1 MTLTRRRAI
10 AVLGGGVILAADLA
24 RARTARAQAAVEPAI
39 RPWITAGTPEGD
51 PRRRAL
57 SYAIL
62 APSPHNRQP
71 WLVDLSEPDAVTL
84 LCDLERRLPETDPF
98 DRQVTIGLGC
108 FLELLV
114 QAAAEDGLAARVE
127 PFPEG
132 EPAPRLD
139 GRPVARVRLE
149 PGGAPDPLF
158 AQVLERR
165 SNKAPYDMA
174 RPVEARALA
183 ALARAAVH
191 GSRIGGTVDAAEVAA
206 MRAMAIEGMRV
217 EMATPE
223 TAMESVRL
231 LRLGRDE
238 VNRLPDGI
246 DLASPEV
253 EDLLARG
260 VLSHEAVAA
269 EMASGGRGPI
279 MEQMAAYT
287 VAPMEATPAYLWQ
300 TTDGNARAQQ
310 IAAGRDWVRVNLAA
324 TGMGLGLHPQSQTLQ
339 EFDAMAALHRR
350 ARQLTG
356 ANGARTVQMLSRL
369 GHGPEQPPSPRW
381 PAETRVVAD

>member
-10 AVLGGGVILAADLA
+10 AVLGGGVIFAADLA
-24 RARTARAQAAVEPAI
+24 RARTARAQAAVEPAL
-39 RPWITAGTPEGD
+39 RPWFTAGTPEED

-62 APSPHNRQP
+62 APNPHNRQP

-114 QAAAEDGLAARVE
+114 QAAAEDGLTARVE

-132 EPAPRLD
+132 EPTPRLD
-139 GRPVARVRLE
+139 GRPVARVRLAS
-149 PGGAPDPLF
+149 GGTPDPLF
-158 AQVLERR
+158 AHVLERR

-174 RPVEARALA
+174 RPVEVRALD

-191 GSRIGGTVDAAEVAA
+191 GSRIGGTVDPGEVAA
-206 MRAMAIEGMRV
+206 MRETAIEGMRV

-231 LRLGRDE
+231 LRLGREE

-269 EMASGGRGPI
+269 EMTSGGEGPI
-279 MEQMAAYT
+279 MEQMVAYT
-287 VAPMEATPAYLWQ
+287 IAPMEATPAYLWQ
-300 TTDGNARAQQ
+300 TTDRNARAEQ

-350 ARQLTG
+350 ARELTG
-356 ANGARTVQMLSRL
+356 AGEGRTVQMLSRL

-381 PAETRVVAD
+381 PAETRVVAG

>member
-1 MTLTRRRAI
+1 M
-10 AVLGGGVILAADLA
+10 
-24 RARTARAQAAVEPAI
+24 
-39 RPWITAGTPEGD
+39 
-51 PRRRAL
+51 
-57 SYAIL
+57 
-62 APSPHNRQP
+62 
-71 WLVDLSEPDAVTL
+71 DLSEPDAVTL

-139 GRPVARVRLE
+139 RRPVARVRLA
-149 PGGAPDPLF
+149 PGGTPDPLF

-174 RPVEARALA
+174 RPVEAQALDALA
-183 ALARAAVH
+183 HAAVH
-191 GSRIGGTVDAAEVAA
+191 GSRIGGTVDPGEVAA

-231 LRLGRDE
+231 LRLGREE

-269 EMASGGRGPI
+269 EMASGGEGPI
-279 MEQMAAYT
+279 MEQMVAYT
-287 VAPMEATPAYLWQ
+287 IAPMEATPAYLWQ

-324 TGMGLGLHPQSQTLQ
+324 TAMGLGLHPQSQTLQ

-350 ARQLTG
+350 RASSPAR
-356 ANGARTVQMLSRL
+356 ARRARCRCSRAWATAPSSRRAPAGRL
-369 GHGPEQPPSPRW
+369 GPASWRTEPRAPPTPTPRRDPARRPERHCRPP
-381 PAETRVVAD
+381 PAMVIAEAGGGA